1 MQLLSF
7 APMRLTRLLTIV
19 AAIFLFNLTG
29 GAQAQEIRDSLEV
42 SEKLK
47 PELALAFGAAF
58 PQGDFTREVNTG
70 LEGYLRFSFPIV
82 SKNGLSIAVSGGAS
96 DFSSEN
102 QGTIV
107 DTAGNTTS
115 ASQDLDYRSAFA
127 HLGLQWTGSWQTFSL
142 RPRLGI
148 TAGAHWVETMS
159 TVKVTGAIVD
169 SLSQTTQQ
177 TRPGLRLLLG
187 SDWVLRN
194 DVALAFEFHIDNVFK
209 VAQYEV
215 SDGVNPSGVV
225 EKSVSYVSFLIGIV
239 IPL

>member
-1 MQLLSF
+1 
-7 APMRLTRLLTIV
+7 MRTLRLLLAPLALWV
-19 AAIFLFNLTG
+19 ATDVSF
-29 GAQAQEIRDSLEV
+29 AQEIRDSLEV

-47 PELALAFGAAF
+47 PEFAFAVGAAF

-70 LEGYLRFSFPIV
+70 LEAYVRFSYPIV
-82 SKNGLSIAVSGGAS
+82 TKNGLSIAASGGAS

-102 QGTIV
+102 QGAIL
-107 DTAGNTTS
+107 DTSGAVTT

-142 RPRLGI
+142 RPRLGVS
-148 TAGAHWVETMS
+148 AGAHWVETKS
-159 TVKVTGAIVD
+159 TVMVTGVVVD

-177 TRPGLRLLLG
+177 TRPGLRLLLA

-194 DVALAFEFHIDNVFK
+194 NIGLSFEFHIDNVFK

-215 SDGVNPSGVV
+215 SDGVNPSTAV
-225 EKSVSYVSFLIGIV
+225 EKSVAYVSFLVGIV
-239 IPL
+239 FPL

>member
-1 MQLLSF
+1 MRTFRPLVAIALSVLSF
-7 APMRLTRLLTIV
+7 LPAH
-19 AAIFLFNLTG
+19 
-29 GAQAQEIRDSLEV
+29 AQEIHDSLRV

-47 PELALAFGAAF
+47 PELALALGAAF

-82 SKNGLSIAVSGGAS
+82 SKNGLSIALAGGGG

-102 QGTIV
+102 QGAIV
-107 DTAGNTTS
+107 DTLGNVTT
-115 ASQDLDYRSAFA
+115 ASQDLDYRQAFA

-142 RPRLGI
+142 RPRVGVS
-148 TAGAHWVETMS
+148 AGAHWVETKS
-159 TVKVTGAIVD
+159 TVMLTGVVVD

-177 TRPGLRLLLG
+177 TRPGLRLLLA

-194 DVALAFEFHIDNVFK
+194 NVGLSFEFHIDNVFK

-215 SDGVNPSGVV
+215 SDGVNPSGVI

-239 IPL
+239 FPLGG